1 MGRRLDRLPRY
12 VHGYL
17 DRHGKPRHYLRQP
30 GRMKIAL
37 PGLPYSHEFME
48 AYTAALNNAAPVIIG
63 ASRSVPG
70 SVAETVA
77 RYLGSVA
84 FSALAP
90 STQAMRRATL
100 ERFRVGHGDKRIDKL
115 QAEHLG
121 RLLGKLKPYSQRNML
136 KTCAA

>member
-63 ASRSVPG
+63 ASSFRSRQRCRDRG
-70 SVAETVA
+70 SLS
-77 RYLGSVA
+77 RLRRIQCLGTFHTSDAAGNFGAV
-84 FSALAP
+84 S
-90 STQAMRRATL
+90 
-100 ERFRVGHGDKRIDKL
+100 
-115 QAEHLG
+115 G
-121 RLLGKLKPYSQRNML
+121 RSW
-136 KTCAA
+136 